1 MSTTYVSLK
10 SLIVL
15 QGELKNLSEELN
27 ETYDL
32 LMQNEK
38 VGEQWQVLL
47 QDSKFDDFEEE
58 FSKKRELISELS
70 KKYKDW
76 ADNYLPPYLQVRII
90 YNNGLTGEFEES
102 LEDLSK
108 YKGWDDLPPYLKTI
122 ILGTQ

>member
-47 QDSKFDDFEEE
+47 QDSKFDEFEEE

-76 ADNYLPPYLQVRII
+76 ADNYLPPYLKVRII

-122 ILGTQ
+122 ILRTQ

>member
-47 QDSKFDDFEEE
+47 QDSKFDEFEEE

-76 ADNYLPPYLQVRII
+76 ADKYLSQHLEVRII

-102 LEDLSK
+102 LVDLSK

-122 ILGTQ
+122 ILRTQ

>member
-47 QDSKFDDFEEE
+47 QDSKFDEFEEE

>member
-47 QDSKFDDFEEE
+47 QDSKFDEFEEE

-76 ADNYLPPYLQVRII
+76 ADNYLSQYLKVRII

-102 LEDLSK
+102 LVDLSK

-122 ILGTQ
+122 I

>member
-47 QDSKFDDFEEE
+47 QDSKFNEFEEE

-76 ADNYLPPYLQVRII
+76 ADNYLPPYLKVRII